1 MRTLDQLPLGSS
13 ARVVRLC
20 AAGAIGQRLCEMG
33 LVEGTDVRLIR
44 FAPLGD
50 PLEIEVQDYLL
61 SLRKSE
67 ARLVEITDPTAP

>member
-1 MRTLDQLPLGSS
+1 VRTLDQLPVGSS
-13 ARVVRLC
+13 ARVVRLR

-33 LVEGTDVRLIR
+33 LVEGTGVRLVR

-67 ARLVEITDPTAP
+67 ARLVEISDPTAP